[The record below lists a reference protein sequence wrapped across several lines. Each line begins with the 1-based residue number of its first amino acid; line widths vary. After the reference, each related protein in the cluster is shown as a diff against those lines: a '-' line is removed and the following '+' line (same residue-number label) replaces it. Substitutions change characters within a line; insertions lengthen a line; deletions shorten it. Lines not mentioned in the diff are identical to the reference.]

1 MCVYRCNMSVY
12 DTDEGSIW
20 WYNGGK
26 NWQKIL
32 TCRMNIIVNRFMLI
46 DEVSDLGDIVY
57 PWIRSISMV

>member
-20 WYNGGK
+20 WYNDGK

-32 TCRMNIIVNRFMLI
+32 ACKYTLYQHGLENVF
-46 DEVSDLGDIVY
+46 SDLDDGAFLY
-57 PWIRSISMV
+57 RRLS